1 MTSLFGFSLC
11 LWAVYLPQ
19 EDPGVTLRSPGIS
32 NHSVL
37 DKATS
42 GYTEAVHQAMK
53 SQNLQSER
61 YNEGI
66 WKRSENYNLCIP
78 FTAL

>member
-1 MTSLFGFSLC
+1 MG
-11 LWAVYLPQ
+11 
-19 EDPGVTLRSPGIS
+19 

-37 DKATS
+37 DKVTS

-61 YNEGI
+61 HNEGI
-66 WKRSENYNLCIP
+66 WKRGGKL
-78 FTAL
+78 